1 MKLRVD
7 YDALEA
13 SARKLSEQGDI
24 FQECIDIMTTEV
36 NALPDI
42 WEAETCD
49 RYVERY
55 NEAKP
60 TLVDVRNLIEDMS
73 QQAITISRNFREA
86 DESMRDQM

>member
-7 YDALEA
+7 YDALET
-13 SARKLSEQGDI
+13 SARTLSEQGDI
-24 FQECIDIMTTEV
+24 FQDCISTMTSTV
-36 NALPDI
+36 DSLPDV

-49 RYVERY
+49 RYVQRY

-60 TLVDVRNLIEDMS
+60 TLESVRELIEEAS
-73 QQAITISRNFREA
+73 QQMLTISRNFRDA